1 MRPVNDGEH
10 RTSVALPD
18 RYVEFSRTSSGGII
32 YFNSKA
38 PLHKR
43 WFLKHE
49 SFGDKYFSNRE
60 DILKWTV
67 EQIRER
73 VTKGAQQ

>member
-1 MRPVNDGEH
+1 MKKAISDGDH
-10 RTSVALPD
+10 RVDVVFPD

-43 WFLKHE
+43 WLCKHE
-49 SFGDKYFSNRE
+49 SFGEKYFSNRE

-67 EQIRER
+67 EQMRER
-73 VTKGAQQ
+73 LR